1 MVVLYLTV
9 AKLDTN
15 PCFIMKLT
23 NIECFLQISRS
34 RRIQAVKRFP
44 LKMYNTA
51 LSINSLPLIISHKH
65 VFEVSSRV
73 YLPTPK
79 SCVCVWISQQRQC
92 ESLPKAKKDPQLVGS
107 RDNSL
112 WSWNNSNNS
121 NNWNYYWMKSSSP
134 LPFTGIMAS
143 LRTIQ

>member
-1 MVVLYLTV
+1 MVILYLTV

-73 YLPTPK
+73 YLPTQK
-79 SCVCVWISQQRQC
+79 SCVCVCEFHNKGNVSHCQRPRKT
-92 ESLPKAKKDPQLVGS
+92 LNWLVQ
-107 RDNSL
+107 
-112 WSWNNSNNS
+112 
-121 NNWNYYWMKSSSP
+121 
-134 LPFTGIMAS
+134 GI
-143 LRTIQ
+143 IVYGVGIIPIIPIIGIIIG